1 MEAPVTYYKVLNG
14 LRPNVADTSYRY
26 PGVGRWTKRITGDL
40 VACERGYHLARDE
53 QVLAWLGPIIYEAEP
68 GDVIV
73 EAGDK
78 VVTDRVR
85 LIRRLDTW
93 NERSARLFAADCA
106 ERALN
111 LAGNPDPRSVAA
123 VDVARRFACGEAT
136 EEERAAAWAAAWA
149 AAGDAAWDAAGAAA
163 WAAAWAAAGDAAWAA
178 ARAAARAAA
187 WAAAGDAAWAAAGA
201 AARAAARA
209 AAWDAAWDAA
219 RRWQYQR
226 LVDYLEGRA
235 T

>member
-1 MEAPVTYYKVLNG
+1 VAVTYYKVLNG
-14 LRPNVADTSYRY
+14 LRPNIADTSYRY
-26 PGVGRWTKRITGDL
+26 PGVGRWTKRIDGDL

-53 QVLAWLGPIIYEAEP
+53 QVVEWLGPTIYEAEP

-73 EAGDK
+73 EAGNK

-111 LAGNPDPRSVAA
+111 LAGDPDPRSVAA
-123 VDVARRFACGEAT
+123 VDVARRFARGEAT
-136 EEERAAAWAAAWA
+136 EEERAATRAAAWDAARAAAEAAAEVAAWAAAEAAAWAAAWA
-149 AAGDAAWDAAGAAA
+149 AAEAAARVAAEAAAEVAARAAAEAAA
-163 WAAAWAAAGDAAWAA
+163 WAAE
-178 ARAAARAAA
+178 RH
-187 WAAAGDAAWAAAGA
+187 
-201 AARAAARA
+201 
-209 AAWDAAWDAA
+209 
-219 RRWQYQR
+219 WQYGR